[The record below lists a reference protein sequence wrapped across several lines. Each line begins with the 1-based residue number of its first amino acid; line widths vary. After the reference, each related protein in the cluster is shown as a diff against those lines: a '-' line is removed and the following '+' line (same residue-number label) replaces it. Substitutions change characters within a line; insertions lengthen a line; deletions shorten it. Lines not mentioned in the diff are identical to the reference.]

1 MFDSEFDAAEVYSL
15 RQVRKSMKNES
26 DIWYEVMKAAA
37 PTDTLTLDEFK
48 GGDRKQGSSNSSAA
62 WAAEPAVQ
70 TGCLGLRHARAEG
83 LFRVEGACFLV
94 EQNQEVRTKKG

>member
-1 MFDSEFDAAEVYSL
+1 
-15 RQVRKSMKNES
+15 
-26 DIWYEVMKAAA
+26 MKAAA

-48 GGDRKQGSSNSSAA
+48 GGDRKQGSRKSSAA

-83 LFRVEGACFLV
+83 LFSCRRGMLP
-94 EQNQEVRTKKG
+94 G